1 MQRVYSPFKLP
12 SDTTKRSL
20 KAPFHFDLQ
29 LIHPELGTHY
39 THLNSHDPTPFFP
52 LSAGDATQG
61 PVHPKQV
68 LFRSRF
74 YLLEAE
80 ALGTLVCVRQT
91 ISNCA
96 TSSKPSP
103 LSRPSTFP

>member
-12 SDTTKRSL
+12 SDTTKLSL

-29 LIHPELGTHY
+29 LIHQELGTHSTY
-39 THLNSHDPTPFFP
+39 LNSHDPTPFFP

-61 PVHPKQV
+61 PAHLKQV
-68 LFRSRF
+68 LFRSRL

-96 TSSKPSP
+96 TSSKPPP
-103 LSRPSTFP
+103 LSRPPTFP